1 MGNLVKHLRAE
12 RTGSTA
18 EATILGT
25 LRGRGYQEQASA
37 AWTTGEAQQTPLFAV
52 PRAAPVP
59 AKLVMRQCPVGT
71 NLYGTPA
78 IADFVLSGAPAWPHG
93 LAIES
98 KWQHAQGSVD
108 EKLPF
113 LVLSIKAG
121 YRVPAIIVA
130 DGGGHRPEALRW
142 LRAQVDGQQLLA
154 VLTLVEFLTWA
165 NHEL

>member
-1 MGNLVKHLRAE
+1 VSRLRAE

-25 LRGRGYQEQASA
+25 LRGRGYQEHPAAAPDAGPAHQA
-37 AWTTGEAQQTPLFAV
+37 PLFGM
-52 PRAAPVP
+52 PRAAPAP
-59 AKLVMRQCPVGT
+59 AKLVVRQCPVGT
-71 NLYGTPA
+71 SIYGTPVF
-78 IADFVLSGAPAWPHG
+78 ADFVISGAPTWPRG

-154 VLTLVEFLTWA
+154 VLSLVEFLTWA
-165 NHEL
+165 NREL